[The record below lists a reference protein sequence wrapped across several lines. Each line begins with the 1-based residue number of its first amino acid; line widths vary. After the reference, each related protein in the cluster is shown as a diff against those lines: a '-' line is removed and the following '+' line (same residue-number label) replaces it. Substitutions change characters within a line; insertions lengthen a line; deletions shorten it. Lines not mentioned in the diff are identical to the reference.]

1 MIASMTGF
9 GRAVLKR
16 DDIEVT
22 IEVRS
27 VNNRFLDISLRTPRL
42 LANYE
47 QKIKDLIGRVLSRG
61 RVSLTITIA
70 NGNET
75 VNNLTL
81 NRPLAQAYLRLTE
94 DLKQELN
101 LSGNI
106 SIEQL
111 LQLPDIINAD
121 VPPEENEKY
130 WHVTESGLNE
140 ALASLQEMRQQEGG
154 ELRKDFGSRITNLEQ
169 LLTRIEG
176 MAANRP
182 QAELEKLRQRVKI
195 LLKDD
200 KVDESRLEMELA
212 FLADRLDITEECV
225 RFHSHNKAFIQ
236 MLDNEQAPGRK
247 LNFLL
252 QEMNR
257 EVNTIGSKASSAE
270 ISHLVVEIKDEVEK
284 LREQVQ
290 NIE

>member
-9 GRAVLKR
+9 GRAVLKQ

-22 IEVRS
+22 VEVRS
-27 VNNRFLDISLRTPRL
+27 VNNRFLDISLRAPRL

-47 QKIKDLIGRVLSRG
+47 QKIKDLIGKVLSRG

-70 NGNET
+70 NGNEA
-75 VNNLTL
+75 VNNLSL
-81 NRPLAQAYLRLTE
+81 NRPLAQAYLRLAE
-94 DLKQELN
+94 DLKKELN
-101 LSGNI
+101 LSGNL
-106 SIEQL
+106 SVEQL

-121 VPPEENEKY
+121 IPPEENDKY
-130 WHVTESGLNE
+130 WRVTEIGLNE
-140 ALASLQEMRQQEGG
+140 ALTSLQEMRRQEGE
-154 ELRKDFGSRITNLEQ
+154 ELRKDFTSRINNLEQ
-169 LLTRIEG
+169 LLSRVEA
-176 MAANRP
+176 MAVDRP
-182 QAELEKLRQRVKI
+182 QAELEKLRQRVKM

-200 KVDESRLEMELA
+200 KVEESRLEMELA
-212 FLADRLDITEECV
+212 FLADRLDVTEECV
-225 RFHSHNKAFIQ
+225 RFHSHNKAFLQ
-236 MLDNEQAPGRK
+236 MLEDEQAPGRK